1 MTIAFL
7 NDQFLPLEE
16 ARISPMDR
24 GFLFGDGIYEV
35 IPTLHGKAVGMNA
48 HLDRLQN
55 GLDELAITN
64 PKTKAQ
70 WTELVS
76 ELVTKNT
83 RALNSASVGVYIQV
97 SRGTEMK
104 RAHGYP
110 DNIPPTVFA
119 FAFATAAPPVPDKA
133 AVVTFD
139 VASGEDKRWQRCN
152 IKSTSLLGNVMHYQQ
167 GRQAGKQEIILLNS
181 RREVTEASSC
191 NVFVVKD
198 GIIMTPPLD
207 HQILPGIT
215 RKLVIESLAAEG
227 VEVQEV
233 PVTAEVLF
241 SADEVWLTSSSKE
254 ISPVT
259 SVDDKPVGNGQ
270 AGEVWLKAITAFNK
284 HKFTL

>member
-1 MTIAFL
+1 
-7 NDQFLPLEE
+7 
-16 ARISPMDR
+16 
-24 GFLFGDGIYEV
+24 
-35 IPTLHGKAVGMNA
+35 
-48 HLDRLQN
+48 
-55 GLDELAITN
+55 
-64 PKTKAQ
+64 
-70 WTELVS
+70 
-76 ELVTKNT
+76 
-83 RALNSASVGVYIQV
+83 
-97 SRGTEMK
+97 
-104 RAHGYP
+104 
-110 DNIPPTVFA
+110 
-119 FAFATAAPPVPDKA
+119 
-133 AVVTFD
+133 
-139 VASGEDKRWQRCN
+139 
-152 IKSTSLLGNVMHYQQ
+152 MHYQQ